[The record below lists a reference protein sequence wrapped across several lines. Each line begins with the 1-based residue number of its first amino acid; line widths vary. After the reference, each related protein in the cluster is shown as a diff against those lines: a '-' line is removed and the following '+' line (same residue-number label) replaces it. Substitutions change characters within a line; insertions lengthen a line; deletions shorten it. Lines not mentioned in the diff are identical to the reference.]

1 MDDVRTK
8 EASALLDFLAG
19 GELKPADVP
28 SIRAMMGALYRRA
41 EDAEQ
46 RAASVETALVTAQ
59 ERVAQLH
66 ADRAVIVAMFVSM
79 LPRRALLDVIGDT
92 LQSCPEAMRLLLD
105 DGLNRLSGDRDGL
118 ALQACIVEMLAR
130 MVSELKSCD
139 RVDLA
144 PEMARIG

>member
-8 EASALLDFLAG
+8 EASSLLDFLAG

-59 ERVAQLH
+59 ERMAQLH
-66 ADRAVIVAMFVSM
+66 ADRAVIVAMLVSM

-130 MVSELKSCD
+130 MVSELKSGD
-139 RVDLA
+139 KVDLA
-144 PEMARIG
+144 PEMAHIG